1 MTIVSAGQQM
11 QILQCALCDTP
22 ITSDNDSKEHIIP
35 NAIGGRRKVGGFIC
49 RSCNSRTGETWD
61 KELAE
66 QLNPLGLLL
75 RITRERGASPSQTFE
90 TIGGQRIRLNADGRM
105 ELPDPA
111 FRKTQQGESIEVQI
125 QARSIEEARGMLQGL
140 KKKHPNLD
148 VEQALKKMNDQAVPL
163 EEPLKMSF
171 QFGGN
176 HAGRA
181 VVKSALAMAHSSGVR
196 AQDCETALQYLK
208 DNAAPACFGF
218 YYEKDLILG
227 RAENAVFHCIGVSGS
242 KNTGLL
248 LAYVEYYGAQRIIV
262 CLSNNYAGPDVHRV
276 YAIDPL
282 AGEELELQFAIPL
295 NRKDLNAIY
304 NYEKIPPGTMEAAF
318 RAPLSTAIGRDF
330 EVEKNRAIA
339 EAVDY
344 GFKNC
349 GATEGEYLT
358 PEHLQKLTVL
368 MMEKLQPFLIRHIRR
383 DN

>member
-1 MTIVSAGQQM
+1 MTIVSSGQQT
-11 QILQCALCDTP
+11 QILPCAHCDTS

-35 NAIGGRRKVGGFIC
+35 NAIGGRRKIGGFIC
-49 RSCNSRTGETWD
+49 RSCNSRTGDTWD

-75 RITRERGASPSQTFE
+75 RISRQEGDLPSQTFE
-90 TIGGQRIRLNADGRM
+90 TIGGQRIRLKADGRM
-105 ELPDPA
+105 ELPNPV
-111 FRKTQQGESIEVQI
+111 FRKTQQGESVEVQI
-125 QARSIEEARGMLQGL
+125 QARSIEEAKGMLQGL
-140 KKKHPNLD
+140 KRKHPNLD

-163 EEPLKMSF
+163 EDPLKMSF

-181 VVKSALAMAHSSGVR
+181 VVKSALAMAYSSGVR
-196 AQDCETALQYLK
+196 AQDCETALKYLK
-208 DNAAPACFGF
+208 DTAAPACFGF
-218 YYEKDLILG
+218 YYEKDLILN

-262 CLSNNYAGPDVHRV
+262 CLSNDYAGPDVHSI
-276 YAIDPL
+276 YTIEPIT
-282 AGEELELQFAIPL
+282 GKELELQFAIPL
-295 NRKDLNAIY
+295 NSEDLNAIY
-304 NYEKIPPGTMEAAF
+304 NYEKIPPGAMEAAF

-349 GATEGEYLT
+349 GAAEGDYLT
-358 PEHLQKLTVL
+358 PEHLQKLTGL
-368 MMEKLQPFLIRHIRR
+368 MIEKLQPFLIRHIKK

>member
-1 MTIVSAGQQM
+1 MTTAR
-11 QILQCALCDTP
+11 CALCDTP

-49 RSCNSRTGETWD
+49 RSCNSRTGDTWD

-105 ELPDPA
+105 ELPAPV
-111 FRKTQQGESIEVQI
+111 FQKTQQGDSVEVRI
-125 QARSIEEARGMLQGL
+125 QARSIEEAKDMLQGL
-140 KKKHPNLD
+140 KRKHPKLD
-148 VEQALKKMNDQAVPL
+148 IEQALQKITDQAVPL
-163 EEPLKMSF
+163 EDPLKMSF

-176 HAGRA
+176 NIGRA
-181 VVKSALAMAHSSGVR
+181 VVKSALAMAHSSGAR
-196 AQDCETALQYLK
+196 AQDCKTALEYLK
-208 DNAAPACFGF
+208 DSAAPACFGF
-218 YYEKDLILG
+218 YYDKDLILN

-248 LAYVEYYGAQRIIV
+248 LAYVEYYCAQRIIV
-262 CLSNNYAGPDVHRV
+262 CLSNDYAGPDVHSI

-282 AGEELELQFAIPL
+282 ASKELELQFEIPL
-295 NRKDLNAIY
+295 NREDLDAVY
-304 NYEKIPPGTMEAAF
+304 NYEKIPPGAMEAAL
-318 RAPLSTAIGRDF
+318 RAPLSTAIERDF
-330 EVEKNRAIA
+330 EAEKNRAIA

-349 GATEGEYLT
+349 GAAEGDDLT
-358 PEHLQKLTVL
+358 PEHLQKLTGL
-368 MMEKLQPFLIRHIRR
+368 MMEKLQPFLMRHIRR
-383 DN
+383 KD